1 MRSRRVWAAIRAA
14 GSADQPSSAAVSGFS
29 RAVAWA
35 IVALRWPIVLAWLA
49 AAVVVVATLPSLQ
62 EAGEETSL
70 LGLVPEDAEAIE
82 TGVRMTELFGAPVI
96 THTHVVQRDPR
107 GLSEE
112 AVRRAADRAQ
122 LVADGADPELAES
135 RLALPLLNARGRVPS
150 SREDGT
156 TIVTYVFFD
165 PEETGLFAQDELTH
179 RFAEKHASA
188 PEDALV
194 GVTGAASARVA
205 EWEAIESG
213 LPWVTLATVLLIALV
228 LGVHFRSP
236 IAPVVTLLAAGTA
249 YLVALRSVA
258 WIGQWLG
265 VTIPRDAEP
274 VLVVL
279 LLGVVTDY
287 AVFFLHG
294 MRERLDAGEFR
305 LDAARE
311 ATAQYLPIVV
321 TAGLIVAGGTASLV
335 AGELEFFRAFG
346 PGMALTVL
354 VSLGIAVTFVPALM
368 AILGQRV
375 FWPRRPDPERRPRGP
390 SRLAYR
396 TTARPVAFLL
406 AAAAVVALAFA
417 CRGLVETNLGVTQ
430 ISGLAADSEPRR
442 AQAAASEGFAPG
454 ILSPTVVLLEDVSLP
469 GDLPALAELE
479 RTLAG
484 EEGIAAALGPS
495 GETPEEV
502 SGLLVAEN
510 ASAARVLLVL
520 GEEPL
525 GGPAIDTVE
534 RLRERLP
541 TLLEEAGLADARASL
556 AGDTAL
562 AHETVETITHDLLRI
577 GIAAFLVNFLLLA
590 LFLRALVAPLYLVL
604 ASGLALAASIGLAT
618 LVFQTLLGHGE
629 LTYHVPFAVAVLLLS
644 LGSDY
649 NVFVVGRI
657 WQEAEHMPLRDAIAT
672 AAPRASRAIA
682 VAGLALALSFATL
695 AIIELRQFREFAF
708 AMSVGVMLDAFLIR
722 GVLIP
727 ALVSLVGEKSWW
739 PRRRRAA
746 PPLEPEPAPESGA
759 A

>member
-1 MRSRRVWAAIRAA
+1 M
-14 GSADQPSSAAVSGFS
+14 SSFS

-35 IVALRWPIVLAWLA
+35 IVALRWPVVLAWAA
-49 AAVVVVATLPSLQ
+49 AAVAVVVYLPSLQ

-70 LGLVPEDAEAIE
+70 LGLVPEDAESVE
-82 TGVRMTELFGAPVI
+82 TGLRLAELFEAPVI
-96 THTHVVQRDPR
+96 THTHIVQRNPE

-112 AVRRAADRAQ
+112 AVRRAAERAEAIADR
-122 LVADGADPELAES
+122 ADPELEEI
-135 RLALPLLNARGRVPS
+135 RVALPLVNARGLVPS

-156 TIVTYVFFD
+156 TIVTYVFYD
-165 PEETGLFAQDELTH
+165 PAETGIFAQDELTR
-179 RFAEKHASA
+179 RFAEKHFAE

-194 GVTGAASARVA
+194 GVTGAAPARVE
-205 EWEAIESG
+205 EWRTIEAG
-213 LPWVTLATVLLIALV
+213 LPWVTLATILLIALV

-236 IAPVVTLLAAGTA
+236 VAPVVTLLAAGTA
-249 YLVALRSVA
+249 YVVALRSVA
-258 WIGQWLG
+258 WFGQWLG

-294 MRERLDAGEFR
+294 LRERLDAGEPK
-305 LDAARE
+305 LEAARE

-354 VSLGIAVTFVPALM
+354 VSLAIAVTLVPALM
-368 AILGQRV
+368 AILGRRV
-375 FWPRRPDPERRPRGP
+375 FWPHRRARERPARGP
-390 SRLAYR
+390 SRFAYR
-396 TTARPVAFLL
+396 TTSRPVALVL
-406 AAAAVVALAFA
+406 AFAAVAALAVA

-430 ISGLAADSEPRR
+430 IAGLPADSEPRR
-442 AQAAASEGFAPG
+442 AQLAAAEGFAPG
-454 ILSPTVVLLEDVSLP
+454 ILSPTVLLLEGIDLP
-469 GDLPALAELE
+469 GDLPALGRLE
-479 RTLAG
+479 RELAG

-495 GETPEEV
+495 GDAPDELDA
-502 SGLLVAEN
+502 LLVSEDA
-510 ASAARVLLVL
+510 AAARLLLVL
-520 GEEPL
+520 REEPL

-534 RLRERLP
+534 RLRTRLP
-541 TLLEEAGLADARASL
+541 ELLGSSGLGDTKVSL

-562 AHETVETITHDLLRI
+562 AQETVDTITHDLLRI
-577 GIAAFLVNFLLLA
+577 GIVAFLVNFLLLA
-590 LFLRALVAPLYLVL
+590 IFLRAIVAPLYLVL

-657 WQEAEHMPLRDAIAT
+657 WQDAERLPLREAIAT
-672 AAPRASRAIA
+672 AAPRASRAIG
-682 VAGLALALSFATL
+682 VAGLALALSFASL
-695 AIIELRQFREFAF
+695 ALIELRQFREFAF
-708 AMSVGVMLDAFLIR
+708 AMAVGILLDAFLIR
-722 GVLIP
+722 AVLIP
-727 ALVSLVGEKSWW
+727 ALVSLVGERSWW
-739 PRRRRAA
+739 PRRRSAA
-746 PPLEPEPAPESGA
+746 PPEPEPESGA

>member
-1 MRSRRVWAAIRAA
+1 
-14 GSADQPSSAAVSGFS
+14 VSGFS
-29 RAVAWA
+29 RAAAWT
-35 IVALRWPIVLAWLA
+35 IVALRWPILIAWA
-49 AAVVVVATLPSLQ
+49 AAAIAVLVYLPSLE

-82 TGVRMTELFGAPVI
+82 TGIRLTELFEVPVI
-96 THTHVVQRDPR
+96 THTHVVQRDPE

-112 AVRRAADRAQ
+112 AVRRAGERADAI
-122 LVADGADPELAES
+122 ADQADPELEEI
-135 RLALPLLNARGRVPS
+135 RFALPLVNAQGLVPS

-156 TIVTYVFFD
+156 TLVTYVFYD
-165 PEETGLFAQDELTH
+165 PNETGIFDQEELTK
-179 RFAEKHASA
+179 RFAEKHFAA
-188 PEDALV
+188 PDDALV
-194 GVTGAASARVA
+194 GVTGAAPARVE
-205 EWEAIESG
+205 EWRVIERG
-213 LPWVTLATVLLIALV
+213 LPWVTLATILLIALV

-236 IAPVVTLLAAGTA
+236 VAPVVALLAAGIA
-249 YLVALRSVA
+249 YVVALHSVA
-258 WIGQWLG
+258 WLGQWLG

-274 VLVVL
+274 ILVVL

-294 MRERLDAGEFR
+294 LREQLDAGEPK
-305 LDAARE
+305 LEAARE

-321 TAGLIVAGGTASLV
+321 TAGLIVAGGTASLM

-354 VSLGIAVTFVPALM
+354 VSLAIAVTLVPALM
-368 AILGQRV
+368 AILGQRA
-375 FWPRRPDPERRPRGP
+375 FWPRGRVPERRPRGP
-390 SRLAYR
+390 SRLAYF
-396 TTARPVAFLL
+396 TTARPVALVL
-406 AAAAVVALAFA
+406 AVVAIAALAVA
-417 CRGLVETNLGVTQ
+417 CRGLRETNLGLTQ
-430 ISGLAADSEPRR
+430 IAGLPDDSEPRR
-442 AQAAASEGFAPG
+442 AQLAAMEGFADG
-454 ILSPTVVLLEDVSLP
+454 ILSPTVVLLEGLDVP
-469 GDLPALAELE
+469 GDLPALGSLEQEL
-479 RTLAG
+479 AD

-495 GETPEEV
+495 TEAAGELPE
-502 SGLLVAEN
+502 LLVAEE
-510 ASAARVLLVL
+510 AGAARVLLVL
-520 GEEPL
+520 DDEPV

-541 TLLEEAGLADARASL
+541 ALLEDAGLGDAEVSL

-577 GIAAFLVNFLLLA
+577 GIAAFLVNVLLLA

-604 ASGLALAASIGLAT
+604 TSGLALAASVGLTT
-618 LVFQTLLGHGE
+618 LVFQQLLGHGE
-629 LTYHVPFAVAVLLLS
+629 LTYFVPFAVAVLLLS

-657 WQEAEHMPLRDAIAT
+657 WQEAEQLPLREAIAT
-672 AAPRASRAIA
+672 AAPRASRAIG
-682 VAGLALALSFATL
+682 VAGLALALSFASL
-695 AIIELRQFREFAF
+695 ALIELRQFREFAF

-746 PPLEPEPAPESGA
+746 PLEPEPEPAPETGA